1 MGLKDKFR
9 KAWGKVLI
17 VVGAGALALGIGA
30 FKYIEHQYEKNV
42 QEWSRPFT
50 NAVFIGDSG
59 DDSPIRAKTVKM
71 IDALD
76 PEFIVGVGDFDY
88 GVGVTNII
96 GFVENIERPFYRPGR
111 EFLAVEGNHG
121 HYALGIRD
129 FLLLLG
135 RSGKHPWFHYDT
147 YWKLHIFPNACLLLA
162 DSATADIKLFKDG
175 EFEALNTF
183 VAKATQDRRC
193 DGKDKIFGAH
203 HPIWSPGKSHGDRRP
218 DDYARMYERYVR
230 GWARWAVFGHEHVTA
245 YEACDAWAMGLN
257 KEKILVVYNA
267 KETLGYVKVPS
278 VYRPNVVKTEW
289 INCWGKPWATSHV
302 IVGGTSK
309 LNTCVRGRGVT
320 CWDDR
325 PGFAVYHDGQMELV
339 K

>member
-1 MGLKDKFR
+1 MGLKDKLK

-17 VVGAGALALGIGA
+17 GVGAAALAMGIGA

-59 DDSPIRAKTVKM
+59 DDSPIRVKTVKM

-147 YWKLHIFPNACLLLA
+147 YWKLHVFPNACLLLA

-183 VAKATQDRRC
+183 VAKATQDKRC

-218 DDYARMYERYVR
+218 DEYTRMYERYVR
-230 GWARWAVFGHEHVTA
+230 GWARIAVFGHEHVTA
-245 YEACDAWAMGLN
+245 LEVVDVWNVGPINANYSMLPTRTLRFKEARAIQMGTTTH
-257 KEKILVVYNA
+257 Y
-267 KETLGYVKVPS
+267 
-278 VYRPNVVKTEW
+278 
-289 INCWGKPWATSHV
+289 

-309 LNTCVRGRGVT
+309 FNTCVRGRGVT